1 MSNCFHHP
9 EAEAVGFCRQCGK
22 ALCPDCRRDVQGV
35 IYCETCLAATM
46 SNPATA
52 AASSPTPGNSNPAV
66 ATMLAFIPGVG
77 AIYNGE
83 YMKALMFILI
93 FGGTISLLDSR
104 ASRGLEPFLGLFLAG
119 FYFYMILDSY
129 RSAKALGAGPA
140 AAPAGAWDVPGLGG
154 DGKAMPIGPIVLI
167 VIGSLFLLNSMD
179 IFRFFNVFRFW
190 PLALIGIGVYML
202 WQRTGGGA
210 PASPG
215 TPPSEPGNEP
225 SQTDTDNQPGD
236 QP

>member
-1 MSNCFHHP
+1 
-9 EAEAVGFCRQCGK
+9 
-22 ALCPDCRRDVQGV
+22 
-35 IYCETCLAATM
+35 
-46 SNPATA
+46 
-52 AASSPTPGNSNPAV
+52 
-66 ATMLAFIPGVG
+66 MLAFIPGVG

-210 PASPG
+210 SASPG

-225 SQTDTDNQPGD
+225 SQTDNQQGD